1 MNKEANLPT
10 VRFRGA
16 ELRSITG
23 NMEEG
28 GIIYRLHFVS
38 ILSDKVADAMNWD
51 ILDNRNMLRDGLENP
66 KLAGILRTDKLS
78 LEPNGLPKEE
88 KEKHTL
94 QCDIVEVCGFQAITK
109 KGDDS
114 KEVYLKFT
122 ARSNASFSSIEKW
135 WKKWGQSPCLGVA
148 EGVLQATI
156 TEEPEDDPENPE
168 GQATSEEQP
177 EKPKRKRKG
186 KQGEIF
192 SDEEK
197 ASMGPVVVE

>member
-1 MNKEANLPT
+1 MKKEANLPT

-16 ELRSITG
+16 VLRCITG

-78 LEPNGLPKEE
+78 LEPNGLPKED

-94 QCDIVEVCGFQAITK
+94 QCEIVEVSGFQAITK
-109 KGDDS
+109 KGDES
-114 KEVYLKFT
+114 KEVYLKFM
-122 ARSNASFSSIEKW
+122 ARSNASFSAIEKW
-135 WKKWGQSPCLGVA
+135 WKKWGQSPCLCIA

-156 TEEPEDDPENPE
+156 TEEPEDDPENPDVPE
-168 GQATSEEQP
+168 ASEQT